1 MPVFQRRDKLYFL
14 YMRRLKPLFEQ
25 ITKKKDIKYRLKV
38 TVFKASFS
46 EDKKNGI
53 RISEFLS
60 HVPPTCSLKVSEVS

>member
-25 ITKKKDIKYRLKV
+25 ITKKKKDIKYRLKV

-46 EDKKNGI
+46 EDKKMALG
-53 RISEFLS
+53 FLNS
-60 HVPPTCSLKVSEVS
+60 SPTYLQPVV